1 MKMVIRDK
9 PIDGDFLVEIYSKT
23 EMPSTG
29 KYVKL
34 KYGER
39 SCGAVATYFQSD
51 KEMMLV
57 DRYLRLF
64 LQAKNDDWAEVE
76 EFQPIPASSI
86 TLVPMDNVLMDE
98 NDVDF
103 THSLLEG
110 KPICQDYIFPRFYR
124 IFGKKEILVTDVK
137 PDGIVIVDSST
148 RVSVDTAEAREIKP
162 EERITGPTWDDIG
175 GLDREITDIRR
186 RIEYPLRNP
195 KAFGHFGADVPRG
208 ILLSGPPGTG
218 KTLIARALANEA
230 GAYIEIIQGPQI
242 IAPYMGQ
249 SEQTLFETFEK
260 ARKNS
265 PAIILIDEIDS
276 LAPRRES
283 QRGGAETRLVT
294 TLLVLM
300 DGLKPLDGVIV
311 IGTTNR
317 PEELDEALRRPG
329 RFDRELVIGPPDKIG
344 RQKIMEIH
352 TIRKHMPLAED
363 VKLDQLAEVT
373 QGFTGADLASLCHE
387 AGYSALFRYFTD
399 EDLRNGKINPDPNM
413 VVTHWDFLQAL
424 RSVQPT
430 AMRSGM
436 VEDIRDVSLRDIGG
450 MSELKDLLKEN
461 MNAIQSQ
468 SQVYEKI
475 GFRPAKGILLYGP
488 SGTGKTMIARA
499 TAQDCGVHLITLR
512 GPEIHRKWFGESEEL
527 VRKVFAKA
535 RQVSPC
541 IILLDEVDALVP
553 VRGRDVTDVREGIT
567 NQVITEIERIG
578 PTDQI
583 FVIATTNQPESID
596 PALRR
601 PGRLDIEVPVNKPD
615 EAERLEIFTIQLN
628 KIRTSPD
635 VDLVKLAAE
644 TDQFSGAD
652 IAECCRRAS
661 LQALKAAKLDAS
673 KLDVTMDYLREAIAK
688 VRLTD
693 RFKRLGKIGFPTSN

>member
-1 MKMVIRDK
+1 MRLVIKDK
-9 PIDGDFLVEIYSKT
+9 QMDGDFLVEIYT
-23 EMPSTG
+23 NTQMPSTG

-34 KYGER
+34 KYGDR
-39 SCGAVATYFQSD
+39 SCGAIATYFPSD
-51 KEMMLV
+51 KEIVLV
-57 DRYLRLF
+57 DRYIRLF
-64 LQAKNDDWAEVE
+64 LQAKTDDWVE
-76 EFQPIPASSI
+76 LEELQPIPAKSI
-86 TLVPMDNVLMDE
+86 TLVAMDNVLMDE
-98 NDVDF
+98 SDVDF

-124 IFGKKEILVTDVK
+124 IFGKKEILITDVQ
-137 PDGIVIVDSST
+137 PAGIVIVDSAT
-148 RVSVDTAEAREIKP
+148 RVITDTAEAREIKP
-162 EERITGPTWDDIG
+162 GERITGPTWDDIG

-186 RIEYPLRNP
+186 RIEYPMRNP
-195 KAFGHFGADVPRG
+195 RAFGHFGADVPRG
-208 ILLSGPPGTG
+208 VLLSGPPGTG

-242 IAPYMGQ
+242 MAPYKGQ
-249 SEQTLFETFEK
+249 SEQALFDTFER
-260 ARKNS
+260 ARQKS
-265 PAIILIDEIDS
+265 PSIILIDEIDS
-276 LAPRRES
+276 LASKRES
-283 QRGGAETRLVT
+283 QRSDDTRMVT

-300 DGLKPLDGVIV
+300 DGLKPMDGVIV

-329 RFDRELVIGPPDKIG
+329 RFDRELVIGPPDKLG
-344 RQKIMEIH
+344 RNKILEIH

-363 VKLDQLAEVT
+363 VKLDQLAEIT

-387 AGYSALFRYFTD
+387 AGYSALFRYFKD

-413 VVTHWDFLQAL
+413 VVTQWDFLQAM

-436 VEDIRDVSLRDIGG
+436 VEDIRDVSLGDIGG
-450 MSELKDLLKEN
+450 LSELKDLLKEN
-461 MNAIQSQ
+461 MTAIQTQ

-499 TAQDCGVHLITLR
+499 IAQSCGVHLITLR
-512 GPEIHRKWFGESEEL
+512 GPEIHRKWFGESEEM

-553 VRGRDVTDVREGIT
+553 VRGRDVNDVREGIT

-583 FVIATTNQPESID
+583 FVIATTNQPGSID

-601 PGRLDIEVPVNKPD
+601 PGRLDIEVPINKPN
-615 EAERLEIFTIQLN
+615 EAERQEIFTIQLK
-628 KIRTSPD
+628 KIRTSRD
-635 VDLVKLAAE
+635 VDLVKLAVE

-661 LQALKAAKLDAS
+661 LQALKAAKLDES
-673 KLDVTMDYLREAIAK
+673 KLEVTLAGLREAIAK

-693 RFKRLGKIGFPTSN
+693 RFKRLGSIGFRTTN